1 MKAELSKFGRVE
13 IAMRRVL
20 RGYSNTLTEIDRAA
34 SAKARTA
41 EEAAL
46 LGAIRQEWV
55 EAQKQAM
62 NTLEHLFDEVDLHEP
77 R

>member
-20 RGYSNTLTEIDRAA
+20 RGYSDTLKEIDRAA

-41 EEAAL
+41 KERAL
-46 LGAIRQEWV
+46 LHAIRQEWV
-55 EAQKQAM
+55 AAQKQAM
-62 NTLEHLFDEVDLHEP
+62 SILEHLFDEVDLHEP